1 LFVDMECWILATVRG
16 MPLHAAKPVTM
27 NEPDYDVV
35 VVGHGAAG
43 LAAALAA
50 AEAGA
55 TRVLV
60 VERAPQDA
68 RGGNTRWSPSYMRL
82 ETPDRLAPRFI
93 EDMLETSGG
102 RSDPAYVR
110 RLAAEASPVLTWLQQ
125 HGLTFDRPLNYF
137 LTAAAP
143 RIQPVGAGAAIV
155 ERLTRAASAAGVSF
169 AYATDAQ
176 SIDLDA
182 GGSVAALRV
191 RAAGGSEQRLATRA
205 IVLACGG
212 FESDPVAMREHLGE
226 GAESIRPITA
236 GTAYNA
242 GAGIRMA
249 IAAGARTAGDWNGV
263 HVEPVDPRSERPE
276 PVVLTYPYGIV
287 VDRDGRRFF
296 DEGGGRVDETWETL
310 ARTIHF
316 STPGRI
322 AYAVFDAALGDIPDY
337 GRAVCTDQ
345 EPIRASTIRELG
357 AALEIDAA
365 GLAQTVTDY
374 NAAAPGDARAFEATR
389 VDGLA
394 TTGLNPPKS
403 NWARRIE
410 RAPFLA
416 YPLVCA
422 ICYTFGGIETDAEA
436 RVIGNA
442 GPIPGLFAAGEIT
455 GQFYGKAPGGTSVLR
470 ALVFGR
476 IAGQRALSFGRIA
489 G

>member
-1 LFVDMECWILATVRG
+1 
-16 MPLHAAKPVTM
+16 M
-27 NEPDYDVV
+27 NERAYDVV

-50 AEAGA
+50 AEGRSAA
-55 TRVLV
+55 RVLV
-60 VERAPQDA
+60 LERAPHAA

-82 ETPDRLAPRFI
+82 EAPDRLATRFA

-102 RSDPAYVR
+102 RSDPAYIR
-110 RLAAEASPVLTWLQQ
+110 RLAADAVPVLAWLQQ
-125 HGLTFDRPLNYF
+125 HGIAFDRPPNYF

-155 ERLTRAASAAGVSF
+155 EQLERAASAAGVEF
-169 AYATDAQ
+169 AYDADAQ
-176 SIDLDA
+176 SIELSPA
-182 GGSVAALRV
+182 GTVAALHFRD
-191 RAAGGSEQRLATRA
+191 AAGHSERIATSA
-205 IVLACGG
+205 LVLACGG
-212 FESDPVAMREHLGE
+212 FESDPVAMREHLGA
-226 GAESIRPITA
+226 GAESIRPITP
-236 GTAYNA
+236 GTAYNT

-263 HVEPVDPRSERPE
+263 HVEPVDPRSDRPE

-287 VDRDGRRFF
+287 VDRHGRRFF
-296 DEGGGRVDETWETL
+296 DEGNGRVDETWETL

-316 STPGRI
+316 DVPDRQ
-322 AYAVFDAALGDIPDY
+322 AYAIFDASLADIPDY
-337 GRAVCTDQ
+337 GRAVCTDR
-345 EPIRASTIRELG
+345 EPIRAGSIRELA
-357 AALEIDAA
+357 AALAIDAD
-365 GLAQTVTDY
+365 GLADTVTAY
-374 NAAAPGDARAFEATR
+374 NAAVPADASSFVATR

-394 TTGLNPPKS
+394 SRGLTPPKS

-410 RAPFLA
+410 RAPYSA

-436 RVIGNA
+436 RVIGGD

-455 GQFYGKAPGGTSVLR
+455 GHFYGKAPGGTSVLR

-476 IAGQRALSFGRIA
+476 IAGTLAAKR
-489 G
+489 